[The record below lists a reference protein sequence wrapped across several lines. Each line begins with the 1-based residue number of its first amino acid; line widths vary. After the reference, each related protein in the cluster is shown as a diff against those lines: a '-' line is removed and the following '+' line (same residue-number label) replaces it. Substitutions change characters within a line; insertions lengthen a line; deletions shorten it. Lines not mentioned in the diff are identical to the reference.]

1 MINSLFYPSNIFVS
15 IIFVSTYEFLS
26 SFIKFILIFIITL
39 TPKIILIFIYI
50 YVVSFYLMIIE
61 LSFVN
66 VLIMILIVRVLVTLL
81 LGLWKG
87 LISGFIMVGKCYDFK
102 ML

>member
-1 MINSLFYPSNIFVS
+1 MINSLSYPSNIFVS

-26 SFIKFILIFIITL
+26 SSIKFILIFIITL
-39 TPKIILIFIYI
+39 TPKIILIYF

-61 LSFVN
+61 LFSVN
-66 VLIMILIVRVLVTLL
+66 VLIMILIFRDLVTLL
-81 LGLWKG
+81 SGLWKG
-87 LISGFIMVGKCYDFK
+87 LIDGFIMVGKCYDFT

>member
-39 TPKIILIFIYI
+39 TPKIILISI